1 MKTCKHCTEP
11 ALSYSSRSLCRIHH
25 NEYYREYRKNN
36 LEKVRA
42 IHRVSRVKVWKKNER
57 ERIRTN
63 ANNAVKYAKMIGK
76 IKPKLCKCGKEAQA
90 HHSSYRKEDWLKVTW
105 LCVDHHSEWHRNN
118 EPTY

>member
-11 ALSYSSRSLCRIHH
+11 TLKYGNKCRVHY
-25 NEYYREYRKNN
+25 NEYCREYRQKN

-42 IHRVSRVKVWKKNER
+42 IHRISRVKVWKKNEK

-63 ANNAVKYAKMIGK
+63 ANNAVKYAKAIGMLK
-76 IKPKLCKCGKEAQA
+76 IKPCKKCGKEAQA
-90 HHSSYRKEDWLKVTW
+90 HHNSYKKEDWLKVTW
-105 LCVDHHSEWHRNN
+105 LCVEHHSEWHRNN